1 MREPNLPGMLSQEKP
16 RILLVEDHDMTR
28 RMQIRFLS
36 RQYMV
41 DFASTGEEAIEL
53 ARAAAYSA
61 ILVDIHLAGHLSGF
75 DVVRAIRTIP
85 HHVHTSIVGVTGS
98 AESNIREQLMRVGC
112 SAYLPKPFRWQDFAD
127 TIQEAVRRTQKAPA
141 ATPPPPPT
149 PQKPAWQSLDTLT

>member
-1 MREPNLPGMLSQEKP
+1 MLTPDKP

-75 DVVRAIRTIP
+75 DVVRAIRAIP
-85 HHVHTSIVGVTGS
+85 HHVHTSVVGVTGS
-98 AESNIREQLMRVGC
+98 AEVNIREQLMRAGC

-127 TIQEAVRRTQKAPA
+127 TIQEAVRRTKAAAPA
-141 ATPPPPPT
+141 PPPPTTPPPP
-149 PQKPAWQSLDTLT
+149 QKPSWQSLDLLT

>member
-1 MREPNLPGMLSQEKP
+1 MATPDKP

-53 ARAAAYSA
+53 VQAAAYSA

-85 HHVHTSIVGVTGS
+85 HHVNTSIVGVTGS
-98 AESNIREQLMRVGC
+98 QEANIREQLMRVGC

-127 TIQEAVRRTQKAPA
+127 TIQEAVRRTLAGHP
-141 ATPPPPPT
+141 ATPPPSPT
-149 PQKPAWQSLDTLT
+149 PQKPSWKSLDTLT

>member
-1 MREPNLPGMLSQEKP
+1 MLSQEKP

-53 ARAAAYSA
+53 ARAAAYGA

-75 DVVRAIRTIP
+75 DVVRTIRTIP

-98 AESNIREQLMRVGC
+98 AEKNIREQLMRAGC

-127 TIQEAVRRTQKAPA
+127 TIQEAVKRTQNASPGPPKA
-141 ATPPPPPT
+141 ATPPPP
-149 PQKPAWQSLDTLT
+149 QKPSWQSLDLLS